1 MTAEVAYWRGLKGD
15 QKGYKGWGKG
25 QKGGKGKGKTRRRRE
40 DSKDTAITAE
50 SGDTASLAVS

>member
-1 MTAEVAYWRGLKGD
+1 MTRKVTKDGEKDRREE
-15 QKGYKGWGKG
+15 
-25 QKGGKGKGKTRRRRE
+25 KGKERQGRRRE